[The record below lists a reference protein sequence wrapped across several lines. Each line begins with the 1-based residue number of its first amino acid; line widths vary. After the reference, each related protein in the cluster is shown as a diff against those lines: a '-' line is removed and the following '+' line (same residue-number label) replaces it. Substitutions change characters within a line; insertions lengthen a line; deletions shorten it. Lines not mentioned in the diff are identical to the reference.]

1 VILVRKAAA
10 GAGVLV
16 TLIGLGA
23 AAGRAELCGVDR
35 GEEQRGQRADQTEAN
50 AGEYHKG
57 PNVTRG
63 HRNMQR
69 SSSTGVI
76 LRQYGDLH
84 LNASPARRSL
94 GLQGRQELC
103 RRLMTHDNFTQSRV
117 HCSSVLGLSSLFRLV
132 LLPRIWHFCN
142 HELVL

>member
-1 VILVRKAAA
+1 MILVRKAAA

-84 LNASPARRSL
+84 LNASAARRSL
-94 GLQGRQELC
+94 GLHGRQELC
-103 RRLMTHDNFTQSRV
+103 RRLTHDNSTQSRV
-117 HCSSVLGLSSLFRLV
+117 HCSSVLAVKPFPVGFTSKDLAFL
-132 LLPRIWHFCN
+132 
-142 HELVL
+142 